1 MKLLQ
6 ELEDCATWAFENNK
20 MELLS
25 VIQDFFE
32 EADEDYLDEE
42 SEDEEDE
49 EDLEEGI
56 PEELSIKKDK
66 DGFYSL
72 V

>member
-1 MKLLQ
+1 MTLLQ

-25 VIQDFFE
+25 VIQDFFD

-42 SEDEEDE
+42 SEDE